1 MICCGY
7 VRWST
12 EGICVSLP
20 IYYATGSRIRAFLW
34 GMLSGFSEI
43 LAALLGWL
51 ILADHLSPT
60 VYGVLFGLVAGMM
73 VIISVKE
80 LLPTAHRYDP
90 EDSLV
95 TTSYIV
101 GMGVMAFSLVLFNA

>member
-1 MICCGY
+1 
-7 VRWST
+7 
-12 EGICVSLP
+12 
-20 IYYATGSRIRAFLW
+20 
-34 GMLSGFSEI
+34 MLSGFSEI

-95 TTSYIV
+95 TTRRIR
-101 GMGVMAFSLVLFNA
+101 